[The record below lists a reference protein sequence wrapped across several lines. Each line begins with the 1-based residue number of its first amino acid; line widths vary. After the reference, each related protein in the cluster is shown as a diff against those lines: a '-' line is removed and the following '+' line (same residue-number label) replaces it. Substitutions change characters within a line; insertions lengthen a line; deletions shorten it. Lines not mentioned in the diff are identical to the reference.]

1 MDRFEAMRTLL
12 AAVDG
17 GSLSA
22 ASRALSTPLPT
33 VTRRISDLE
42 TRLGVRFL
50 VRHRRRL
57 ILTEA
62 GEVFVAAARRILDAL
77 SEAERT
83 AGGEYREPRGNL
95 RVTAPIMFGKLHVA
109 PIVHDFLA
117 AYPPVTVSLILTDQI
132 IDLDEAHIDV
142 AIRIGPLPDSRLI
155 ARQAGKVRWTVCASP
170 DYLRRRGEPT
180 APDGL
185 PEHDCIAFEGLQ
197 RRRTWSFG
205 EGPSETRV
213 TIAPRF
219 SVNTADAVVEAAAAG
234 LGIARLMSYQVAEAI
249 VEGRLKPLFPDQP
262 VRPAPVSLVYPAEPV
277 QPLKRRAFLD
287 YVGPRLNRVLA
298 QIEDAFR

>member
-1 MDRFEAMRTLL
+1 
-12 AAVDG
+12 
-17 GSLSA
+17 
-22 ASRALSTPLPT
+22 
-33 VTRRISDLE
+33 
-42 TRLGVRFL
+42 
-50 VRHRRRL
+50 
-57 ILTEA
+57 
-62 GEVFVAAARRILDAL
+62 
-77 SEAERT
+77 
-83 AGGEYREPRGNL
+83 
-95 RVTAPIMFGKLHVA
+95 
-109 PIVHDFLA
+109 
-117 AYPPVTVSLILTDQI
+117 
-132 IDLDEAHIDV
+132 
-142 AIRIGPLPDSRLI
+142 
-155 ARQAGKVRWTVCASP
+155 
-170 DYLRRRGEPT
+170 
-180 APDGL
+180 L

-262 VRPAPVSLVYPAEPV
+262 VRPAPVSLVYPADPV